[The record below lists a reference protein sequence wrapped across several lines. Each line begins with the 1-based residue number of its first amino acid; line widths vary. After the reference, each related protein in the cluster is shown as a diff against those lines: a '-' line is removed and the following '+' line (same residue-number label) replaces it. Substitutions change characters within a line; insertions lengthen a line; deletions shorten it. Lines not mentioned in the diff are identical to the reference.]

1 MNRFIL
7 LLTAVLSLGMFV
19 LMNDTTSI
27 KIENN
32 STSIDN
38 GQSQIQSTQLSSDSL
53 GLGPA
58 GIEGL
63 PGSDQKTEPN
73 QKPEE
78 ADENDFWDYLKEGL
92 DKNKIDFPNFFELL
106 PAIAI

>member
-7 LLTAVLSLGMFV
+7 LLTTVFSLGIFV
-19 LMNDTTSI
+19 LINETTSI
-27 KIENN
+27 KIDSNN
-32 STSIDN
+32 TSINN
-38 GQSQIQSTQLSSDSL
+38 GQSQSTSAQLSSDSL

-63 PGSDQKTEPN
+63 SGSDQKTDPN
-73 QKPEE
+73 QKPDQAE
-78 ADENDFWDYLKEGL
+78 DNSFWDYLKEGL